1 MLSKNP
7 YTEKIIKNYTSYT
20 KDKTVELINDAQ
32 KSFDKWKTID
42 INQRI
47 KTIQIIKSNIESKKN
62 TLKEQIQENEKLLSD
77 IFTTLEIN
85 LKSASSISY
94 KIIQE

>member
-1 MLSKNP
+1 MNDL
-7 YTEKIIKNYTSYT
+7 
-20 KDKTVELINDAQ
+20 DKFDSA
-32 KSFDKWKTID
+32 SFDTCKRELAKSENEI
-42 INQRI
+42 
-47 KTIQIIKSNIESKKN
+47 SNIESKKN